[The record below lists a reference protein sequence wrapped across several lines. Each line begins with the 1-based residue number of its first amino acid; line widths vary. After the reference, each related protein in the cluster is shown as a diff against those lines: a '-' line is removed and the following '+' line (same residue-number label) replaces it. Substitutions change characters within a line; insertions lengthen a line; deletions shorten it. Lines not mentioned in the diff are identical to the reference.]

1 MSFNTLSFFAFFPL
15 CAGAYFLVPKKYQ
28 NAVLLAASWLFY
40 AFATPVWLPVL
51 VLDSLATYAAVR
63 WMARAAGSARRRR
76 LWLAVGLNLG
86 LLVGLKALGAALAGL
101 PMAQGALQA
110 LEALGLSA
118 SAQRFSLVLPLGI
131 SFFTLQ
137 AIGCAVDVYRETCPV
152 PQSAVHFCLFTSF
165 FGFISSGPITR
176 AGSFLPQLQT
186 PRRFDADRAVSG
198 LVLMAQGL
206 LAKVCVADLLAIL
219 ANGVWGNVRAYSGPV
234 LAVGALAYTFQLYFD
249 FSGYS
254 DMAIGLARMFGFHL
268 LENFNLPFIARSIAG
283 FWKRWHISLTSW
295 FRDYLYFP
303 LGGSRVSKGRLL
315 FNMGV
320 VWVLTGFWHGAQ
332 WTYLVWGFLF
342 FVLQAFER
350 FSGAGKWLEKH
361 RIGHLYVFLVVMIAS
376 VVSRADS
383 IPHALDLYRSMF
395 GLDGSAI
402 FDDTARMFLRE
413 YGAFLVAGVL
423 CCLPVPK
430 RIPDA
435 VRGVGLAAAG
445 FVAITYVVMG
455 SYNPFIYFNF

>member
-1 MSFNTLSFFAFFPL
+1 MIFSSASFLFAFLPCVAIVYYL
-15 CAGAYFLVPKKYQ
+15 LRSRTARNVFLTLVS
-28 NAVLLAASWLFY
+28 LFFY
-40 AFATPVWLPVL
+40 AWGEPWFVL
-51 VLDSLATYAAVR
+51 VMLLSIVINWFIALR
-63 WMARAAGSARRRR
+63 IGAGEHKKA
-76 LWLAVGLNLG
+76 WLVVGLVCDLG
-86 LLVGLKALGAALAGL
+86 LLAVFKYLGFLMEIVNWIFHLSL
-101 PMAQGALQA
+101 PVPQI
-110 LEALGLSA
+110 
-118 SAQRFSLVLPLGI
+118 VLPIGI
-131 SFFTLQ
+131 SFFTFQ
-137 AIGCAVDVYRETCPV
+137 AISYIIDVYRGDGRV
-152 PQSAVHFCLFTSF
+152 QKNLMNVCLYISF
-165 FGFISSGPITR
+165 FPQLIAGPIVRYQTFDDQITTR
-176 AGSFLPQLQT
+176 RETLDDFCEGV
-186 PRRFDADRAVSG
+186 RRFIVG
-198 LVLMAQGL
+198 LAKKVL
-206 LAKVCVADLLAIL
+206 LANNLA
-219 ANGVWGNVRAYSGPV
+219 
-234 LAVGALAYTFQLYFD
+234 ALADTAFAMKTTELSLAGTWLAAASYMLQLYFD

>member
-1 MSFNTLSFFAFFPL
+1 MIFSSASFLFAFLPCVAIVYYL
-15 CAGAYFLVPKKYQ
+15 LRSRTARNVFLTLVS
-28 NAVLLAASWLFY
+28 LFFY
-40 AFATPVWLPVL
+40 AWGEPWFVL
-51 VLDSLATYAAVR
+51 VMLLSIVINWFIALR
-63 WMARAAGSARRRR
+63 IGAGEHKKA
-76 LWLAVGLNLG
+76 WLVVGLVCDLG
-86 LLVGLKALGAALAGL
+86 LLAVFKYLGFLMENVNWIFHLSL
-101 PMAQGALQA
+101 PVPQI
-110 LEALGLSA
+110 
-118 SAQRFSLVLPLGI
+118 VLPIGI
-131 SFFTLQ
+131 SFFTFQ
-137 AIGCAVDVYRETCPV
+137 AISYIIDVYRGDGRV
-152 PQSAVHFCLFTSF
+152 QKNLMNVCLYISF
-165 FGFISSGPITR
+165 FPQLIAGPIVRYQTFDDQITTR
-176 AGSFLPQLQT
+176 RETLDDFCEGV
-186 PRRFDADRAVSG
+186 RRFIVG
-198 LVLMAQGL
+198 LAKKVL
-206 LAKVCVADLLAIL
+206 LANNLA
-219 ANGVWGNVRAYSGPV
+219 
-234 LAVGALAYTFQLYFD
+234 ALADTAFAMKTTELSLVGTWLAAASYMLQLYFD

-332 WTYLVWGFLF
+332 WTYLAWGFLF

-430 RIPDA
+430 HIPDA
-435 VRGVGLAAAG
+435 VRGVGLAVAG

>member
-1 MSFNTLSFFAFFPL
+1 MIFSSASFLFAFLPCVAIVYYL
-15 CAGAYFLVPKKYQ
+15 LRSRTARNVFLTLVS
-28 NAVLLAASWLFY
+28 LFFY
-40 AFATPVWLPVL
+40 AWGEPWFVL
-51 VLDSLATYAAVR
+51 VMLLSIVINWFIALR
-63 WMARAAGSARRRR
+63 IGAGEHKKA
-76 LWLAVGLNLG
+76 WLVVGLVCDLG
-86 LLVGLKALGAALAGL
+86 LLAVFKYLGFLMENVNWIFHLSL
-101 PMAQGALQA
+101 PVPQI
-110 LEALGLSA
+110 
-118 SAQRFSLVLPLGI
+118 VLPIGI
-131 SFFTLQ
+131 SFFTFQ
-137 AIGCAVDVYRETCPV
+137 AISYIIDVYRGDGRV
-152 PQSAVHFCLFTSF
+152 QKNLMNVCLYISF
-165 FGFISSGPITR
+165 FPQLIAGPIVRYQTFDDQITTR
-176 AGSFLPQLQT
+176 RETLDDFCEGV
-186 PRRFDADRAVSG
+186 RRFIVG
-198 LVLMAQGL
+198 LAKKVL
-206 LAKVCVADLLAIL
+206 LANNLA
-219 ANGVWGNVRAYSGPV
+219 
-234 LAVGALAYTFQLYFD
+234 ALADTAFAMKTTELSLVGTWLAAASYMLQLYFD

-332 WTYLVWGFLF
+332 WTYLAWGFLF

>member
-1 MSFNTLSFFAFFPL
+1 
-15 CAGAYFLVPKKYQ
+15 
-28 NAVLLAASWLFY
+28 
-40 AFATPVWLPVL
+40 
-51 VLDSLATYAAVR
+51 
-63 WMARAAGSARRRR
+63 
-76 LWLAVGLNLG
+76 
-86 LLVGLKALGAALAGL
+86 
-101 PMAQGALQA
+101 
-110 LEALGLSA
+110 
-118 SAQRFSLVLPLGI
+118 
-131 SFFTLQ
+131 
-137 AIGCAVDVYRETCPV
+137 
-152 PQSAVHFCLFTSF
+152 
-165 FGFISSGPITR
+165 
-176 AGSFLPQLQT
+176 
-186 PRRFDADRAVSG
+186 
-198 LVLMAQGL
+198 
-206 LAKVCVADLLAIL
+206 
-219 ANGVWGNVRAYSGPV
+219 
-234 LAVGALAYTFQLYFD
+234 
-249 FSGYS
+249 
-254 DMAIGLARMFGFHL
+254 
-268 LENFNLPFIARSIAG
+268 
-283 FWKRWHISLTSW
+283 
-295 FRDYLYFP
+295 
-303 LGGSRVSKGRLL
+303 
-315 FNMGV
+315 MGV

-332 WTYLVWGFLF
+332 WTYLAWGFLF

>member
-1 MSFNTLSFFAFFPL
+1 MIFSSASFLFAFLPCVTIVYYL
-15 CAGAYFLVPKKYQ
+15 LRSRTARNVFLTLVS
-28 NAVLLAASWLFY
+28 LFFY
-40 AFATPVWLPVL
+40 AWGEPWFVL
-51 VLDSLATYAAVR
+51 VMLLSIVINWFIALR
-63 WMARAAGSARRRR
+63 IGAGEHKKA
-76 LWLAVGLNLG
+76 WLVVGLVCDLG
-86 LLVGLKALGAALAGL
+86 LLAVFKYLGFLMENVNWIFHLSL
-101 PMAQGALQA
+101 PVPQI
-110 LEALGLSA
+110 
-118 SAQRFSLVLPLGI
+118 VLPIGI
-131 SFFTLQ
+131 SFFTFQ
-137 AIGCAVDVYRETCPV
+137 AISYIIDVYRGDGRV
-152 PQSAVHFCLFTSF
+152 QKNLMNVCLYISF
-165 FGFISSGPITR
+165 FPQLIAGPIVRYQTFDDQITTR
-176 AGSFLPQLQT
+176 RETLDDFCEGV
-186 PRRFDADRAVSG
+186 RRFIVG
-198 LVLMAQGL
+198 LAKKVL
-206 LAKVCVADLLAIL
+206 LANNLA
-219 ANGVWGNVRAYSGPV
+219 
-234 LAVGALAYTFQLYFD
+234 ALADTAFAMKTTELSLVGTWLAAASYMLQLYFD

-332 WTYLVWGFLF
+332 WTYLAWGFLF

-413 YGAFLVAGVL
+413 YGVFLAAGVL

-435 VRGVGLAAAG
+435 VRGVGLAVAG

>member
-1 MSFNTLSFFAFFPL
+1 MIFSSASFLFAFLPCVAIVYYL
-15 CAGAYFLVPKKYQ
+15 LRSRTARNVFLTLVS
-28 NAVLLAASWLFY
+28 LFFY
-40 AFATPVWLPVL
+40 AWGEPWFVL
-51 VLDSLATYAAVR
+51 VMLLSIVINWFIALR
-63 WMARAAGSARRRR
+63 IGAGEHKKA
-76 LWLAVGLNLG
+76 WLVVGLVCDLG
-86 LLVGLKALGAALAGL
+86 LLAGFKYLGFLMENVNWIFRLSL
-101 PMAQGALQA
+101 PVPQI
-110 LEALGLSA
+110 
-118 SAQRFSLVLPLGI
+118 VLPIGI
-131 SFFTLQ
+131 SFFTFQ
-137 AIGCAVDVYRETCPV
+137 AISYIIDVYRGDGRV
-152 PQSAVHFCLFTSF
+152 QKNLMNVCLYISF
-165 FGFISSGPITR
+165 FPQLIAGPIVRYQTFDDQITTR
-176 AGSFLPQLQT
+176 RETLDDFCEGV
-186 PRRFDADRAVSG
+186 RRFIVG
-198 LVLMAQGL
+198 LAKKVL
-206 LAKVCVADLLAIL
+206 LANNLA
-219 ANGVWGNVRAYSGPV
+219 
-234 LAVGALAYTFQLYFD
+234 ALADTAFAMKTTELSLVGTWLAAASYMLQLYFD

-332 WTYLVWGFLF
+332 WTYLAWGFLF

-413 YGAFLVAGVL
+413 YGVFLAAGVP

-435 VRGVGLAAAG
+435 VRGVGLAVAG

>member
-1 MSFNTLSFFAFFPL
+1 MIFSSASFLFAFLPCVAIIYYL
-15 CAGAYFLVPKKYQ
+15 LRSRTARNVFLTFVS
-28 NAVLLAASWLFY
+28 LFFY
-40 AFATPVWLPVL
+40 AWGEPWFVL
-51 VLDSLATYAAVR
+51 VMLLSIVINWFIALR
-63 WMARAAGSARRRR
+63 IGAGGHKKA
-76 LWLAVGLNLG
+76 WLVVGLVCDLG
-86 LLVGLKALGAALAGL
+86 LLAGFKYLGFLMENVNWIFHLSL
-101 PMAQGALQA
+101 PVPQI
-110 LEALGLSA
+110 
-118 SAQRFSLVLPLGI
+118 VLPIGI
-131 SFFTLQ
+131 SFFTFQ
-137 AIGCAVDVYRETCPV
+137 AISYIVDVYRGDGRV
-152 PQSAVHFCLFTSF
+152 QKSLMNVCLYISF
-165 FGFISSGPITR
+165 FPQLIAGPIVRYQTFDDQITTR
-176 AGSFLPQLQT
+176 RETLDDFCEGI
-186 PRRFDADRAVSG
+186 RRFIVG
-198 LVLMAQGL
+198 LAKKVL
-206 LAKVCVADLLAIL
+206 LANNLA
-219 ANGVWGNVRAYSGPV
+219 
-234 LAVGALAYTFQLYFD
+234 ALADTAFAMKTTELSLVGTWLAAASYMLQLYFD

-413 YGAFLVAGVL
+413 YGVFLAAGVL

-435 VRGVGLAAAG
+435 VRGVGLAVAG

>member
-1 MSFNTLSFFAFFPL
+1 MIFSSASFLFAFLPCVTIVYYL
-15 CAGAYFLVPKKYQ
+15 LRSRTARNVFLTFVS
-28 NAVLLAASWLFY
+28 LFFY
-40 AFATPVWLPVL
+40 AWGEPWFVL
-51 VLDSLATYAAVR
+51 VMLLSIVINWFIALR
-63 WMARAAGSARRRR
+63 IGAGGHKKA
-76 LWLAVGLNLG
+76 WLVVGLVCDLG
-86 LLVGLKALGAALAGL
+86 LLAGFKYLGFLMENVNWIFHLSL
-101 PMAQGALQA
+101 PVPQI
-110 LEALGLSA
+110 
-118 SAQRFSLVLPLGI
+118 VLPIGI
-131 SFFTLQ
+131 SFFTFQ
-137 AIGCAVDVYRETCPV
+137 AISYIVDVYRGDGRV
-152 PQSAVHFCLFTSF
+152 QKSLMNVCLYISF
-165 FGFISSGPITR
+165 FPQLIAGPIVRYQTFDDQITTR
-176 AGSFLPQLQT
+176 RETLDDFCEGI
-186 PRRFDADRAVSG
+186 RRFIVG
-198 LVLMAQGL
+198 LAKKVL
-206 LAKVCVADLLAIL
+206 LANNLA
-219 ANGVWGNVRAYSGPV
+219 
-234 LAVGALAYTFQLYFD
+234 ALADTAFAMQTTELSLVGTWLAAASYMLQLYFD

-413 YGAFLVAGVL
+413 YGVFLAAGVL

>member
-1 MSFNTLSFFAFFPL
+1 MIFSSASFLFAFLPCVTIVYYL
-15 CAGAYFLVPKKYQ
+15 LRSRTARNVFLTFVS
-28 NAVLLAASWLFY
+28 LFFY
-40 AFATPVWLPVL
+40 AWGEPWFVL
-51 VLDSLATYAAVR
+51 VMLLSIVINWFIALR
-63 WMARAAGSARRRR
+63 IGAGGHKKA
-76 LWLAVGLNLG
+76 WLVVGLVCDLG
-86 LLVGLKALGAALAGL
+86 LLAGFKYLGFLMENVNWIFHLSL
-101 PMAQGALQA
+101 PVPQI
-110 LEALGLSA
+110 
-118 SAQRFSLVLPLGI
+118 VLPIGI
-131 SFFTLQ
+131 SFFTFQ
-137 AIGCAVDVYRETCPV
+137 AISYIVDVYRGDGRV
-152 PQSAVHFCLFTSF
+152 QKSLMNVCLYISF
-165 FGFISSGPITR
+165 FPQLIAGPIVRYQTFDDQITTR
-176 AGSFLPQLQT
+176 RETLDDFCEGI
-186 PRRFDADRAVSG
+186 RRFIVG
-198 LVLMAQGL
+198 LAKKVL
-206 LAKVCVADLLAIL
+206 LANNLA
-219 ANGVWGNVRAYSGPV
+219 
-234 LAVGALAYTFQLYFD
+234 ALADTAFAMQTTELSLVGTWLAAASYMLQLYFD

-383 IPHALDLYRSMF
+383 IQHALDLYRSMF

>member
-1 MSFNTLSFFAFFPL
+1 MIFSSASFLFAFLPCVAIVYYL
-15 CAGAYFLVPKKYQ
+15 LRSRTARNVFLTLVS
-28 NAVLLAASWLFY
+28 LFFY
-40 AFATPVWLPVL
+40 AWGEPWFVL
-51 VLDSLATYAAVR
+51 VMLLSIVINWFIALR
-63 WMARAAGSARRRR
+63 IGAGEHKKA
-76 LWLAVGLNLG
+76 WLVVGLVCDLG
-86 LLVGLKALGAALAGL
+86 LLAVFKYLGFLMENVNWIFHLSL
-101 PMAQGALQA
+101 PVPQI
-110 LEALGLSA
+110 
-118 SAQRFSLVLPLGI
+118 VLPIGI
-131 SFFTLQ
+131 SFFTFQ
-137 AIGCAVDVYRETCPV
+137 AISYIIDVYRGDGRV
-152 PQSAVHFCLFTSF
+152 QKNLMNVCLYISF
-165 FGFISSGPITR
+165 FPQLIAGPIVRYQTFDDQITTR
-176 AGSFLPQLQT
+176 RETLDDFCEGV
-186 PRRFDADRAVSG
+186 RRFIVG
-198 LVLMAQGL
+198 LAKKVL
-206 LAKVCVADLLAIL
+206 LANNLA
-219 ANGVWGNVRAYSGPV
+219 
-234 LAVGALAYTFQLYFD
+234 ALADTAFAMQTTELSLVGTWLAAASYMLQLYFD

-254 DMAIGLARMFGFHL
+254 D
-268 LENFNLPFIARSIAG
+268 NFNLPFIARSIAG

-332 WTYLVWGFLF
+332 WTYLAWGFLF

-413 YGAFLVAGVL
+413 YGVFLAAGVL

-435 VRGVGLAAAG
+435 VRGVGLAVAG

>member
-1 MSFNTLSFFAFFPL
+1 MVFSSLVFLCVFFPL
-15 CAGAYFLVPKKYQ
+15 QMLLYTFARGIEAKNTVLILFSLV
-28 NAVLLAASWLFY
+28 FY
-40 AFATPVWLPVL
+40 AWGEPWFVL
-51 VLDSLATYAAVR
+51 VMLLSIVINWFIALR
-63 WMARAAGSARRRR
+63 IGAGEHKKA
-76 LWLAVGLNLG
+76 WLVVGLVCDLG
-86 LLVGLKALGAALAGL
+86 LLAVFKYLGFLMENVNWIFRLSL
-101 PMAQGALQA
+101 PVPQI
-110 LEALGLSA
+110 
-118 SAQRFSLVLPLGI
+118 VLPIGI
-131 SFFTLQ
+131 SFFTFQ
-137 AIGCAVDVYRETCPV
+137 AISYIIDVYRGDGRV
-152 PQSAVHFCLFTSF
+152 QKNLMNVCLYISF
-165 FGFISSGPITR
+165 FPQLIAGPIVRYQTFDDQITTR
-176 AGSFLPQLQT
+176 RETLDDFCEGV
-186 PRRFDADRAVSG
+186 RRFIVG
-198 LVLMAQGL
+198 LAKKVL
-206 LAKVCVADLLAIL
+206 LANNLA
-219 ANGVWGNVRAYSGPV
+219 
-234 LAVGALAYTFQLYFD
+234 ALADTAFAMKTTELSLVGTWLAAASYMLQLYFD

-413 YGAFLVAGVL
+413 YGVFLAAGVL

-435 VRGVGLAAAG
+435 VRGVGLAVAG

>member
-1 MSFNTLSFFAFFPL
+1 MIFSSASFLFAFLPCVAIVYYL
-15 CAGAYFLVPKKYQ
+15 LRSRTARNVFLTFVS
-28 NAVLLAASWLFY
+28 LFFY
-40 AFATPVWLPVL
+40 AWGEPWFVL
-51 VLDSLATYAAVR
+51 VMLLSIVINWFIALR
-63 WMARAAGSARRRR
+63 IGAGGHKKA
-76 LWLAVGLNLG
+76 WLVVGLVCDLG
-86 LLVGLKALGAALAGL
+86 LLAGFKYLGFLMENVNWIFHLSL
-101 PMAQGALQA
+101 PVPQI
-110 LEALGLSA
+110 
-118 SAQRFSLVLPLGI
+118 VLPIGI
-131 SFFTLQ
+131 SFFTFQ
-137 AIGCAVDVYRETCPV
+137 AISYIVDVYRGDGRV
-152 PQSAVHFCLFTSF
+152 QKSLMNVCLYISF
-165 FGFISSGPITR
+165 FPQLIAGPIVRYQTFDDQITTR
-176 AGSFLPQLQT
+176 RETLDDFCEGI
-186 PRRFDADRAVSG
+186 RRFIVG
-198 LVLMAQGL
+198 LAKKVL
-206 LAKVCVADLLAIL
+206 LANNLA
-219 ANGVWGNVRAYSGPV
+219 
-234 LAVGALAYTFQLYFD
+234 ALADTAFAMQTTELSLVGTWLAAASYMLQLYFD

>member
-1 MSFNTLSFFAFFPL
+1 MIFSSASFLFAFLPCVAIIYYL
-15 CAGAYFLVPKKYQ
+15 LRSRTARNVFLTLVS
-28 NAVLLAASWLFY
+28 LFFY
-40 AFATPVWLPVL
+40 AWGEPWFVL
-51 VLDSLATYAAVR
+51 VMLLSIVINWFIALR
-63 WMARAAGSARRRR
+63 IGAGGHKKA
-76 LWLAVGLNLG
+76 WLVVGLVCDLG
-86 LLVGLKALGAALAGL
+86 LLAGFKYLGFLMENVNWIFHLSL
-101 PMAQGALQA
+101 PVPQI
-110 LEALGLSA
+110 
-118 SAQRFSLVLPLGI
+118 VLPIGI
-131 SFFTLQ
+131 SFFTFQ
-137 AIGCAVDVYRETCPV
+137 AISYIVDVYRGDGRV
-152 PQSAVHFCLFTSF
+152 QKSLMNVCLYISF
-165 FGFISSGPITR
+165 FPQLIAGPIVRYQTFDDQITTR
-176 AGSFLPQLQT
+176 RETLDDFCEGI
-186 PRRFDADRAVSG
+186 RRFIVG
-198 LVLMAQGL
+198 LAKKVL
-206 LAKVCVADLLAIL
+206 LANNLA
-219 ANGVWGNVRAYSGPV
+219 
-234 LAVGALAYTFQLYFD
+234 ALADTAFAMKTTELSLVGTWLAAASYMLQLYFD

>member
-1 MSFNTLSFFAFFPL
+1 MIFSSASFLFAFLPCVAIVYYL
-15 CAGAYFLVPKKYQ
+15 LRSRTARNVFLTLVS
-28 NAVLLAASWLFY
+28 LFFY
-40 AFATPVWLPVL
+40 AWGEPWFVL
-51 VLDSLATYAAVR
+51 VMLLSIVINWFIALR
-63 WMARAAGSARRRR
+63 IGAGEHKKA
-76 LWLAVGLNLG
+76 WLVVGLVCDLG
-86 LLVGLKALGAALAGL
+86 LLAVFKYLGFLMENVNWIFHLSL
-101 PMAQGALQA
+101 PVPQI
-110 LEALGLSA
+110 
-118 SAQRFSLVLPLGI
+118 VLPIGI
-131 SFFTLQ
+131 SFFTFQ
-137 AIGCAVDVYRETCPV
+137 AISYIIDVYRGDGRV
-152 PQSAVHFCLFTSF
+152 QKNLMNVCLYISF
-165 FGFISSGPITR
+165 FPQLIAGPIVRYQTFDDQITTR
-176 AGSFLPQLQT
+176 RETLDDFCEGV
-186 PRRFDADRAVSG
+186 RRFIVG
-198 LVLMAQGL
+198 LAKKVL
-206 LAKVCVADLLAIL
+206 LANNLA
-219 ANGVWGNVRAYSGPV
+219 
-234 LAVGALAYTFQLYFD
+234 ALADTAFAMKTTELSLVGTWLAAASYMLQLYFD

-332 WTYLVWGFLF
+332 WTYLAWGFLF

-413 YGAFLVAGVL
+413 YGVFLAAGVL

-435 VRGVGLAAAG
+435 VRGVGLAVAG

-455 SYNPFIYFNF
+455 SYNPVIYFNF

>member
-1 MSFNTLSFFAFFPL
+1 MIFSSASFLFAFLPCVAIVYYL
-15 CAGAYFLVPKKYQ
+15 LRSRTARNVFLTLVS
-28 NAVLLAASWLFY
+28 LFFY
-40 AFATPVWLPVL
+40 AWGEPWFVL
-51 VLDSLATYAAVR
+51 VMLLSIVINWFIALR
-63 WMARAAGSARRRR
+63 IGAGGHKKA
-76 LWLAVGLNLG
+76 WLVVGLVCDLG
-86 LLVGLKALGAALAGL
+86 LLAGFKYLGFLMENVNWIFRLSL
-101 PMAQGALQA
+101 PVPQI
-110 LEALGLSA
+110 
-118 SAQRFSLVLPLGI
+118 VLPIGI
-131 SFFTLQ
+131 SFFTFQ
-137 AIGCAVDVYRETCPV
+137 AISYIVDVYRGDGRV
-152 PQSAVHFCLFTSF
+152 QKSLMNVCLYISF
-165 FGFISSGPITR
+165 FPQLIAGPIVRYQTFDDQITTR
-176 AGSFLPQLQT
+176 RETLDDFCEGI
-186 PRRFDADRAVSG
+186 RRFIVG
-198 LVLMAQGL
+198 LAKKVL
-206 LAKVCVADLLAIL
+206 LANNLA
-219 ANGVWGNVRAYSGPV
+219 
-234 LAVGALAYTFQLYFD
+234 ALADTAFAMQTTELSLVGTWLAAASYMLQLYFD

>member
-1 MSFNTLSFFAFFPL
+1 MIFSSASFLFAFLPCVAIVYYL
-15 CAGAYFLVPKKYQ
+15 LRSRTARNVFLTLVS
-28 NAVLLAASWLFY
+28 LFFY
-40 AFATPVWLPVL
+40 AWGEPWFVL
-51 VLDSLATYAAVR
+51 VMLLSIVINWFIALR
-63 WMARAAGSARRRR
+63 IGAGGHKKA
-76 LWLAVGLNLG
+76 WLVVGLVCDLG
-86 LLVGLKALGAALAGL
+86 LLAGFKYLGFLMENVNWIFHLSL
-101 PMAQGALQA
+101 PVPQI
-110 LEALGLSA
+110 
-118 SAQRFSLVLPLGI
+118 VLPIGI
-131 SFFTLQ
+131 SFFTFQ
-137 AIGCAVDVYRETCPV
+137 AISYIVDVYRGDGRV
-152 PQSAVHFCLFTSF
+152 QKSLMNVCLYISF
-165 FGFISSGPITR
+165 FPQLIAGPIVRYQTFDDQITTR
-176 AGSFLPQLQT
+176 RETLDDFCEGI
-186 PRRFDADRAVSG
+186 RRFIVG
-198 LVLMAQGL
+198 LAKKVL
-206 LAKVCVADLLAIL
+206 LANNLA
-219 ANGVWGNVRAYSGPV
+219 
-234 LAVGALAYTFQLYFD
+234 ALADTAFAMKTTELSLVGTWLAAASYMLQLYFD

>member
-1 MSFNTLSFFAFFPL
+1 MIFSSASFLFAFLPCVAIVYYL
-15 CAGAYFLVPKKYQ
+15 LRSRTARNVFLTLVS
-28 NAVLLAASWLFY
+28 LFFY
-40 AFATPVWLPVL
+40 AWGEPWFVL
-51 VLDSLATYAAVR
+51 VMLLSIVINWFIALR
-63 WMARAAGSARRRR
+63 IGAGEHKKA
-76 LWLAVGLNLG
+76 WLVVGLVCDLG
-86 LLVGLKALGAALAGL
+86 LLAVFKYLGFLMENVNWIFRLSL
-101 PMAQGALQA
+101 PVPQI
-110 LEALGLSA
+110 
-118 SAQRFSLVLPLGI
+118 VLPIGI
-131 SFFTLQ
+131 SFFTFQ
-137 AIGCAVDVYRETCPV
+137 AISYIIDVYRGDGRV
-152 PQSAVHFCLFTSF
+152 QKSLMNVCLYISF
-165 FGFISSGPITR
+165 FPQLIAGPIVRYQTFDDQITTR
-176 AGSFLPQLQT
+176 RETLDDFCEGI
-186 PRRFDADRAVSG
+186 RRFIVG
-198 LVLMAQGL
+198 LAKKVL
-206 LAKVCVADLLAIL
+206 LANNLA
-219 ANGVWGNVRAYSGPV
+219 
-234 LAVGALAYTFQLYFD
+234 ALADTAFAMQTTELSLVGTWLAAASYMLQLYFD

-332 WTYLVWGFLF
+332 WTYLAWGFLF

-413 YGAFLVAGVL
+413 YGVFLAAGVL

-435 VRGVGLAAAG
+435 VRGVGLAVAG

>member
-1 MSFNTLSFFAFFPL
+1 MVFSDSIFLFF
-15 CAGAYFLVPKKYQ
+15 FLPF
-28 NAVLLAASWLFY
+28 VLLVYLVFLRGRKVRNHFLMVMSLLFY
-40 AFATPVWLPVL
+40 AWGEPWFVL
-51 VLDSLATYAAVR
+51 VMIASIAMN
-63 WMARAAGSARRRR
+63 W
-76 LWLAVGLNLG
+76 
-86 LLVGLKALGAALAGL
+86 LAGL
-101 PMAQGALQA
+101 GIGRYWEDPKRKKAVLTLSVVLNLTLLGVFKYLMFIMNNLNWAFGLHLPVPQIAL
-110 LEALGLSA
+110 
-118 SAQRFSLVLPLGI
+118 PIGI
-131 SFFTLQ
+131 SFFTFQ
-137 AIGCAVDVYRETCPV
+137 AMSYVIDVYRGKGQVQKSFWNVCLYV
-152 PQSAVHFCLFTSF
+152 ALFPQLIA
-165 FGFISSGPITR
+165 GPIVRYETVAEEIEDR
-176 AGSFLPQLQT
+176 HENLAGFCAGS
-186 PRRFDADRAVSG
+186 RRFLVG
-198 LVLMAQGL
+198 LCKKVL
-206 LAKVCVADLLAIL
+206 LANNLAML
-219 ANGVWGNVRAYSGPV
+219 AEGAFGLDPASLSAGASWLGAIAYLWQV
-234 LAVGALAYTFQLYFD
+234 YFD

>member
-1 MSFNTLSFFAFFPL
+1 MIFSSASFLFAFLPCVAIVYYL
-15 CAGAYFLVPKKYQ
+15 LRSRTARNVFLTLVS
-28 NAVLLAASWLFY
+28 LFFY
-40 AFATPVWLPVL
+40 AWGEPWFVL
-51 VLDSLATYAAVR
+51 VMLLSIVINWFIALR
-63 WMARAAGSARRRR
+63 IGAGGHKKA
-76 LWLAVGLNLG
+76 WLVVGLVCDLG
-86 LLVGLKALGAALAGL
+86 LLAGFKYLGFLMENVNWIFHLSL
-101 PMAQGALQA
+101 PVPQI
-110 LEALGLSA
+110 
-118 SAQRFSLVLPLGI
+118 VLPIGI
-131 SFFTLQ
+131 SFFTFQ
-137 AIGCAVDVYRETCPV
+137 AISYIVDVYRGDGRV
-152 PQSAVHFCLFTSF
+152 QKSLMNVCLYISF
-165 FGFISSGPITR
+165 FPQLIAGPIVRYQTFDDQITTR
-176 AGSFLPQLQT
+176 RETLDDFCEGV
-186 PRRFDADRAVSG
+186 RRFIVG
-198 LVLMAQGL
+198 LAKKVL
-206 LAKVCVADLLAIL
+206 LANNLAALVDTAFAMKTTELSLVGTWL
-219 ANGVWGNVRAYSGPV
+219 AAASYM
-234 LAVGALAYTFQLYFD
+234 LQLYFD

-332 WTYLVWGFLF
+332 WTYLAWGFLF

-413 YGAFLVAGVL
+413 YGVFLAAGVL

-435 VRGVGLAAAG
+435 VRGVGLAVAG

>member
-1 MSFNTLSFFAFFPL
+1 MIFSSASFLFAFLPCVTIVYYL
-15 CAGAYFLVPKKYQ
+15 LRSRTARNVFLTLVS
-28 NAVLLAASWLFY
+28 LFFY
-40 AFATPVWLPVL
+40 AWGEPWFVL
-51 VLDSLATYAAVR
+51 VMLLSIVINWFIALR
-63 WMARAAGSARRRR
+63 IGAGEHKKA
-76 LWLAVGLNLG
+76 WLVVGLVCDLG
-86 LLVGLKALGAALAGL
+86 LLAVFKYLGFLMENVNWIFRLSL
-101 PMAQGALQA
+101 PVPQI
-110 LEALGLSA
+110 
-118 SAQRFSLVLPLGI
+118 VLPIGI
-131 SFFTLQ
+131 SFFTFQ
-137 AIGCAVDVYRETCPV
+137 AISYIIDVYRGDGRV
-152 PQSAVHFCLFTSF
+152 QKSLMNVCLYISF
-165 FGFISSGPITR
+165 FPQLIAGPIVRYQTFDDQITTR
-176 AGSFLPQLQT
+176 RETLDDFCEGI
-186 PRRFDADRAVSG
+186 RRFIVG
-198 LVLMAQGL
+198 LAKKVL
-206 LAKVCVADLLAIL
+206 LANNLA
-219 ANGVWGNVRAYSGPV
+219 
-234 LAVGALAYTFQLYFD
+234 ALADTAFAMQTTELSLVGTWLAAASYMLQLYFD

-435 VRGVGLAAAG
+435 VRGVGLAVAG

>member
-1 MSFNTLSFFAFFPL
+1 MIFSSASFLFAFLPCVAIVYYL
-15 CAGAYFLVPKKYQ
+15 LRSRTARNVFLTLVS
-28 NAVLLAASWLFY
+28 LFFY
-40 AFATPVWLPVL
+40 AWGEPWFVL
-51 VLDSLATYAAVR
+51 VMLLSILINWFIALR
-63 WMARAAGSARRRR
+63 IGAGEHKKA
-76 LWLAVGLNLG
+76 WLVVGLVCDLG
-86 LLVGLKALGAALAGL
+86 LLAVFKYLGFLMENVNWIFRLSL
-101 PMAQGALQA
+101 PVPQI
-110 LEALGLSA
+110 
-118 SAQRFSLVLPLGI
+118 VLPIGI
-131 SFFTLQ
+131 SFFTFQ
-137 AIGCAVDVYRETCPV
+137 AISYIIDVYRGDGRV
-152 PQSAVHFCLFTSF
+152 QKNLMNVCLYISF
-165 FGFISSGPITR
+165 FPQLIAGPIVRYQTFDDQITTR
-176 AGSFLPQLQT
+176 RETLDDFCEGV
-186 PRRFDADRAVSG
+186 RRFIVG
-198 LVLMAQGL
+198 LAKKVL
-206 LAKVCVADLLAIL
+206 LANNLA
-219 ANGVWGNVRAYSGPV
+219 
-234 LAVGALAYTFQLYFD
+234 ALADTAFAMKTTELSLVGTWLAAASYMLQLYFD

-413 YGAFLVAGVL
+413 YGVFLAAGVL

-435 VRGVGLAAAG
+435 VRGVGLAVAG

>member
-1 MSFNTLSFFAFFPL
+1 MIFSSASFLFAFLPCVAIVYYL
-15 CAGAYFLVPKKYQ
+15 LRSRTARNVFLTFVS
-28 NAVLLAASWLFY
+28 LFFY
-40 AFATPVWLPVL
+40 AWGEPWFVL
-51 VLDSLATYAAVR
+51 VMLLSIVINWFIALR
-63 WMARAAGSARRRR
+63 IGAGGHKKA
-76 LWLAVGLNLG
+76 WLVVGLVCDLG
-86 LLVGLKALGAALAGL
+86 LLAVFKYLGFLMENVNWIFHLSL
-101 PMAQGALQA
+101 PMPQI
-110 LEALGLSA
+110 
-118 SAQRFSLVLPLGI
+118 VLPIGI
-131 SFFTLQ
+131 SFFTFQ
-137 AIGCAVDVYRETCPV
+137 AISYIVDVYRGDGRV
-152 PQSAVHFCLFTSF
+152 QKSLMNVCLYISF
-165 FGFISSGPITR
+165 FPQLIAGPIVRYQTFDDQITTR
-176 AGSFLPQLQT
+176 RETLDDFCEGI
-186 PRRFDADRAVSG
+186 RRFIVG
-198 LVLMAQGL
+198 LAKKVL
-206 LAKVCVADLLAIL
+206 LANNLA
-219 ANGVWGNVRAYSGPV
+219 
-234 LAVGALAYTFQLYFD
+234 ALADTAFAMQTTELSLVGTWLAAASYMLQLYFD

-430 RIPDA
+430 RIPNA

>member
-1 MSFNTLSFFAFFPL
+1 MIFSSASFLFAFLPCVAIVYYL
-15 CAGAYFLVPKKYQ
+15 LRSRTARNVFLTLVS
-28 NAVLLAASWLFY
+28 LFFY
-40 AFATPVWLPVL
+40 AWGEPWFVL
-51 VLDSLATYAAVR
+51 VMLLSIVINWFIALR
-63 WMARAAGSARRRR
+63 IGAGGHKKA
-76 LWLAVGLNLG
+76 WLVVGLVCDLG
-86 LLVGLKALGAALAGL
+86 LLAGFKYLGFLMENVNWIFHLSL
-101 PMAQGALQA
+101 PVPQI
-110 LEALGLSA
+110 
-118 SAQRFSLVLPLGI
+118 VLPIGI
-131 SFFTLQ
+131 SFFTFQ
-137 AIGCAVDVYRETCPV
+137 AISYIVDVYRGDGRVQTSLMNV
-152 PQSAVHFCLFTSF
+152 CLNISF
-165 FGFISSGPITR
+165 FPQLIAGPIVRYQTFDDQITTR
-176 AGSFLPQLQT
+176 RETLDDFCEGI
-186 PRRFDADRAVSG
+186 RRFIVG
-198 LVLMAQGL
+198 LAKKVL
-206 LAKVCVADLLAIL
+206 LANNLA
-219 ANGVWGNVRAYSGPV
+219 
-234 LAVGALAYTFQLYFD
+234 ALADTAFAMETTELSLVGTWLAAASYMLQLYFD

>member
-1 MSFNTLSFFAFFPL
+1 MIFSSASFLFAFLPCVAIVYYL
-15 CAGAYFLVPKKYQ
+15 LRSRTARNVFLTLVS
-28 NAVLLAASWLFY
+28 LFFY
-40 AFATPVWLPVL
+40 AWGEPWFVL
-51 VLDSLATYAAVR
+51 VMLLSIVINWFIALR
-63 WMARAAGSARRRR
+63 IGAGEHKKA
-76 LWLAVGLNLG
+76 WLVVGLVCDLG
-86 LLVGLKALGAALAGL
+86 LLAVFKYLGFLMENVNWIFRLSL
-101 PMAQGALQA
+101 PVPQI
-110 LEALGLSA
+110 
-118 SAQRFSLVLPLGI
+118 VLPIGI
-131 SFFTLQ
+131 SFFTFQ
-137 AIGCAVDVYRETCPV
+137 AISYIIDVYRGDGRV
-152 PQSAVHFCLFTSF
+152 QKNLMNVCLYISF
-165 FGFISSGPITR
+165 FPQLIAGPIVRYQTFDDQITTR
-176 AGSFLPQLQT
+176 RETLDDFCEGI
-186 PRRFDADRAVSG
+186 RRFIVG
-198 LVLMAQGL
+198 LAKKVL
-206 LAKVCVADLLAIL
+206 LANNLA
-219 ANGVWGNVRAYSGPV
+219 
-234 LAVGALAYTFQLYFD
+234 ALADTAFAMQTTELSLVGTWLAAASYMLQLYFD

>member
-1 MSFNTLSFFAFFPL
+1 MIFSSASFLFAFLPCVAIVYYL
-15 CAGAYFLVPKKYQ
+15 LRSRTARNVFLTLVS
-28 NAVLLAASWLFY
+28 LFFY
-40 AFATPVWLPVL
+40 AWGEPWFVL
-51 VLDSLATYAAVR
+51 VMLLSIVINWFIALR
-63 WMARAAGSARRRR
+63 IGAGEHKKA
-76 LWLAVGLNLG
+76 WLVVGLVCDLG
-86 LLVGLKALGAALAGL
+86 LLAGFKYLGFLMENVNWIFHLSL
-101 PMAQGALQA
+101 PVPQI
-110 LEALGLSA
+110 
-118 SAQRFSLVLPLGI
+118 VLPIGI
-131 SFFTLQ
+131 SFFTFQ
-137 AIGCAVDVYRETCPV
+137 AISYIVDVYRGDGRV
-152 PQSAVHFCLFTSF
+152 QKSLMNVCLYISF
-165 FGFISSGPITR
+165 FPQLIAGPIVRYQTFDDQITTR
-176 AGSFLPQLQT
+176 RETLDDFCEGI
-186 PRRFDADRAVSG
+186 RRFIVG
-198 LVLMAQGL
+198 LAKKVL
-206 LAKVCVADLLAIL
+206 LANNLA
-219 ANGVWGNVRAYSGPV
+219 
-234 LAVGALAYTFQLYFD
+234 ALADTAFAMQTTELSLVGTWLAAASYMLQLYFD

>member
-1 MSFNTLSFFAFFPL
+1 MIFSSASFLFAFLPCVAIVYYL
-15 CAGAYFLVPKKYQ
+15 LRSRTARNVFLTLVS
-28 NAVLLAASWLFY
+28 LFFY
-40 AFATPVWLPVL
+40 AWGEPWFVL
-51 VLDSLATYAAVR
+51 VMLLSIVINWFIALR
-63 WMARAAGSARRRR
+63 IGAGEHKKA
-76 LWLAVGLNLG
+76 WLVVGLVCDLG
-86 LLVGLKALGAALAGL
+86 LLAVFKYLGFLMENVNWIFHLSL
-101 PMAQGALQA
+101 PVPQI
-110 LEALGLSA
+110 
-118 SAQRFSLVLPLGI
+118 VLPIGI
-131 SFFTLQ
+131 SFFTFQ
-137 AIGCAVDVYRETCPV
+137 AISYIIDVYRGDGRV
-152 PQSAVHFCLFTSF
+152 QKSLMNVCLYISF
-165 FGFISSGPITR
+165 FPQLIAGPIVRYQTFDDQITTR
-176 AGSFLPQLQT
+176 RETLDDFCEGI
-186 PRRFDADRAVSG
+186 RRFIVG
-198 LVLMAQGL
+198 LAKKVL
-206 LAKVCVADLLAIL
+206 LANNLA
-219 ANGVWGNVRAYSGPV
+219 
-234 LAVGALAYTFQLYFD
+234 ALADTAFAMQTTELSLVGTWLAAASYMLQLYFD

>member
-1 MSFNTLSFFAFFPL
+1 MIFSSASFLFAFLPCVAIVYYL
-15 CAGAYFLVPKKYQ
+15 LRSRTARNVFLTFVS
-28 NAVLLAASWLFY
+28 LFFY
-40 AFATPVWLPVL
+40 AWGEPWFVL
-51 VLDSLATYAAVR
+51 VMLLSIVINWFIALR
-63 WMARAAGSARRRR
+63 IGAGGHKKA
-76 LWLAVGLNLG
+76 WLVVGLVCDLG
-86 LLVGLKALGAALAGL
+86 LLAGFKYLGFLMENVNWIFHLSL
-101 PMAQGALQA
+101 PVPQI
-110 LEALGLSA
+110 
-118 SAQRFSLVLPLGI
+118 VLPIGI
-131 SFFTLQ
+131 SFFTFQ
-137 AIGCAVDVYRETCPV
+137 AISYIVDVYRGDGRV
-152 PQSAVHFCLFTSF
+152 QKSLMNVCLYISF
-165 FGFISSGPITR
+165 FPQLIAGPIVRYQTFDDQITTR
-176 AGSFLPQLQT
+176 RETLDDFCEGI
-186 PRRFDADRAVSG
+186 RRFIVG
-198 LVLMAQGL
+198 LAKKVL
-206 LAKVCVADLLAIL
+206 LANNLA
-219 ANGVWGNVRAYSGPV
+219 
-234 LAVGALAYTFQLYFD
+234 ALADTAFAMETTELSLVGTWLAAASYMLQLYFD

>member
-1 MSFNTLSFFAFFPL
+1 MIFSSASFLFAFLPCVAIVYYL
-15 CAGAYFLVPKKYQ
+15 LRSRTARNVFLTLVS
-28 NAVLLAASWLFY
+28 LFFY
-40 AFATPVWLPVL
+40 AWGEPWFVL
-51 VLDSLATYAAVR
+51 VMLLSIVINWFIALR
-63 WMARAAGSARRRR
+63 IGAGEHKKA
-76 LWLAVGLNLG
+76 WLVVGLVCDLG
-86 LLVGLKALGAALAGL
+86 LLAVFKYLGFLMENVNWIFRLSL
-101 PMAQGALQA
+101 PVPQI
-110 LEALGLSA
+110 
-118 SAQRFSLVLPLGI
+118 VLPIGI
-131 SFFTLQ
+131 SFFPQLIAGPIVRYQTFDDQ
-137 AIGCAVDVYRETCPV
+137 ITTRRETLDD
-152 PQSAVHFCLFTSF
+152 FCE
-165 FGFISSGPITR
+165 GV
-176 AGSFLPQLQT
+176 
-186 PRRFDADRAVSG
+186 RRFIVG
-198 LVLMAQGL
+198 LAKKVL
-206 LAKVCVADLLAIL
+206 LANNLA
-219 ANGVWGNVRAYSGPV
+219 
-234 LAVGALAYTFQLYFD
+234 ALADTAFAMKTTELSLVGTWLAAASYMLQLYFD

-254 DMAIGLARMFGFHL
+254 DMAIGLARMFGFHF
-268 LENFNLPFIARSIAG
+268 LENYNMPFIARSIAG
-283 FWKRWHISLTSW
+283 VWKRWHISLTSW

-332 WTYLVWGFLF
+332 WTYLAWGFLF

-413 YGAFLVAGVL
+413 YGVFLAAGVL

-435 VRGVGLAAAG
+435 VRGVGLAVAG

-455 SYNPFIYFNF
+455 SYNPVI

>member
-1 MSFNTLSFFAFFPL
+1 MIFSSASFLFAFLPCVAIVYYL
-15 CAGAYFLVPKKYQ
+15 LRSRTARNVFLTLVS
-28 NAVLLAASWLFY
+28 LFFY
-40 AFATPVWLPVL
+40 AWGEPWFVL
-51 VLDSLATYAAVR
+51 VMLLSIVINWFIALR
-63 WMARAAGSARRRR
+63 IGAGEHKKA
-76 LWLAVGLNLG
+76 WLVVGLVCDLG
-86 LLVGLKALGAALAGL
+86 LLAVFKYLGFLMENVNWIFRLSL
-101 PMAQGALQA
+101 PVPQI
-110 LEALGLSA
+110 
-118 SAQRFSLVLPLGI
+118 VLPIGI
-131 SFFTLQ
+131 SFFTFQ
-137 AIGCAVDVYRETCPV
+137 AISYIIDVYRGDGRV
-152 PQSAVHFCLFTSF
+152 QKNLMNVCLYISF
-165 FGFISSGPITR
+165 FPQLIAGPIVRYQTFDDQITTR
-176 AGSFLPQLQT
+176 RETLDDFCEGV
-186 PRRFDADRAVSG
+186 RRFIVG
-198 LVLMAQGL
+198 LAKKVL
-206 LAKVCVADLLAIL
+206 LANNLA
-219 ANGVWGNVRAYSGPV
+219 
-234 LAVGALAYTFQLYFD
+234 ALADTAFAMKTTELSLVGTWLAAASYMLQLYFD

-332 WTYLVWGFLF
+332 WTYLAWGFLF

-413 YGAFLVAGVL
+413 YGVFLAAGVL

-435 VRGVGLAAAG
+435 VRGVGLAVAG

>member
-1 MSFNTLSFFAFFPL
+1 MIFSSASFLFAFLPCVAIVYYL
-15 CAGAYFLVPKKYQ
+15 LRSRTARNVFLTFVS
-28 NAVLLAASWLFY
+28 LFFY
-40 AFATPVWLPVL
+40 AWGEPWFVL
-51 VLDSLATYAAVR
+51 VMLLSIVINWFIALR
-63 WMARAAGSARRRR
+63 IGAGGHKKA
-76 LWLAVGLNLG
+76 WLVVGLVCDLG
-86 LLVGLKALGAALAGL
+86 LLAVFKYLGFLMENVNWIFHLSL
-101 PMAQGALQA
+101 PVPQI
-110 LEALGLSA
+110 
-118 SAQRFSLVLPLGI
+118 VLPIGI
-131 SFFTLQ
+131 SFFTFQ
-137 AIGCAVDVYRETCPV
+137 AISYIVDVYRGDGRV
-152 PQSAVHFCLFTSF
+152 QKSLMNVCLYISF
-165 FGFISSGPITR
+165 FPQLIAGPIVRYQTFDDQITTR
-176 AGSFLPQLQT
+176 RETLDDFCEGI
-186 PRRFDADRAVSG
+186 RRFIVG
-198 LVLMAQGL
+198 LAKKVL
-206 LAKVCVADLLAIL
+206 LANNLA
-219 ANGVWGNVRAYSGPV
+219 
-234 LAVGALAYTFQLYFD
+234 ALADTAFAMQTTELSLVGTWLAAASYMLQLYFD

>member
-1 MSFNTLSFFAFFPL
+1 MIFSSASFLFAFLPCVAIVYYL
-15 CAGAYFLVPKKYQ
+15 LRSRTARNVFLTFVS
-28 NAVLLAASWLFY
+28 LFFY
-40 AFATPVWLPVL
+40 AWGEPWFVL
-51 VLDSLATYAAVR
+51 VMLLSIAINWFIALR
-63 WMARAAGSARRRR
+63 IGAGEHKKA
-76 LWLAVGLNLG
+76 WLVVGLVCDLG
-86 LLVGLKALGAALAGL
+86 LLAVFKYLGFLMENVNWIFRLSL
-101 PMAQGALQA
+101 PVPQI
-110 LEALGLSA
+110 
-118 SAQRFSLVLPLGI
+118 VLPIGI
-131 SFFTLQ
+131 SFFTFQ
-137 AIGCAVDVYRETCPV
+137 AISYIIDVYRGDGRV
-152 PQSAVHFCLFTSF
+152 QKNLMNVCLYISF
-165 FGFISSGPITR
+165 FPQLIAGPIVRYQTFDDQITTR
-176 AGSFLPQLQT
+176 RETLDDFCEGV
-186 PRRFDADRAVSG
+186 RRFIVG
-198 LVLMAQGL
+198 LAKKVL
-206 LAKVCVADLLAIL
+206 LANNLA
-219 ANGVWGNVRAYSGPV
+219 
-234 LAVGALAYTFQLYFD
+234 ALADTAFAMKTTELSLVGTWLAAASYMLQLYFD

-295 FRDYLYFP
+295 FRDYLYFS

-332 WTYLVWGFLF
+332 WTYLAWGFLF

-413 YGAFLVAGVL
+413 YGVFLAAGVL

-435 VRGVGLAAAG
+435 VRGVGLAVAG

>member
-1 MSFNTLSFFAFFPL
+1 MIFSSASFLFAFLPCVAIVYYL
-15 CAGAYFLVPKKYQ
+15 LRSRTARNVFLTLVS
-28 NAVLLAASWLFY
+28 LFFY
-40 AFATPVWLPVL
+40 AWGEPWFVL
-51 VLDSLATYAAVR
+51 VMLLSIVINWFIALR
-63 WMARAAGSARRRR
+63 IGAGEHKKA
-76 LWLAVGLNLG
+76 WLVVGLVCDLG
-86 LLVGLKALGAALAGL
+86 LLAVFKYLGFLMENVNWIFRLSL
-101 PMAQGALQA
+101 PVPQI
-110 LEALGLSA
+110 
-118 SAQRFSLVLPLGI
+118 VLPIGI
-131 SFFTLQ
+131 SFFTFQ
-137 AIGCAVDVYRETCPV
+137 AISYIIDVYRGDGRV
-152 PQSAVHFCLFTSF
+152 QKNLMNVCLYISF
-165 FGFISSGPITR
+165 FPQLIAGPIVRYQTFDDQITTR
-176 AGSFLPQLQT
+176 RETLDDFCEGV
-186 PRRFDADRAVSG
+186 RRFIVG
-198 LVLMAQGL
+198 LAKKVL
-206 LAKVCVADLLAIL
+206 LANNLA
-219 ANGVWGNVRAYSGPV
+219 
-234 LAVGALAYTFQLYFD
+234 ALADTAFAMKTTELSLVGTWLAAASYMLQLYFD

-332 WTYLVWGFLF
+332 WTYLAWGFLF

>member
-1 MSFNTLSFFAFFPL
+1 MIFSSASFLFAFLPCVAIVYYL
-15 CAGAYFLVPKKYQ
+15 LRSRTARNVFLTLVS
-28 NAVLLAASWLFY
+28 LFFY
-40 AFATPVWLPVL
+40 AWGEPWFVL
-51 VLDSLATYAAVR
+51 VMLLSIVINWFIALR
-63 WMARAAGSARRRR
+63 IGAGGHKKA
-76 LWLAVGLNLG
+76 WLVVGLVCDLG
-86 LLVGLKALGAALAGL
+86 LLAGFKYLGFLMENVNWIFHLSL
-101 PMAQGALQA
+101 PVPQI
-110 LEALGLSA
+110 
-118 SAQRFSLVLPLGI
+118 VLPIGI
-131 SFFTLQ
+131 SFFTFQ
-137 AIGCAVDVYRETCPV
+137 AISYIVDVYRGDGRV
-152 PQSAVHFCLFTSF
+152 QKSLMNVCLYISF
-165 FGFISSGPITR
+165 FPQLIAGPIVRYQTFDDQITTR
-176 AGSFLPQLQT
+176 RETLDDFCEGI
-186 PRRFDADRAVSG
+186 RRFIVG
-198 LVLMAQGL
+198 LAKKVL
-206 LAKVCVADLLAIL
+206 LANNLA
-219 ANGVWGNVRAYSGPV
+219 
-234 LAVGALAYTFQLYFD
+234 ALADTAFAMQTTELSLVGTWLAAASYMLQLYFD

-435 VRGVGLAAAG
+435 VRGVGLAVAG

>member
-1 MSFNTLSFFAFFPL
+1 MIFSSASFLFAFLPCVAIVYYL
-15 CAGAYFLVPKKYQ
+15 LRSRTARNVFLTLVS
-28 NAVLLAASWLFY
+28 LFFY
-40 AFATPVWLPVL
+40 AWGEPWFVL
-51 VLDSLATYAAVR
+51 VMLLSIVINWFIALR
-63 WMARAAGSARRRR
+63 IGAGEHKKA
-76 LWLAVGLNLG
+76 WLVMGLVCDLG
-86 LLVGLKALGAALAGL
+86 LLAVFKYLGFLMENVNWIFRLSL
-101 PMAQGALQA
+101 PVPQI
-110 LEALGLSA
+110 
-118 SAQRFSLVLPLGI
+118 VLPIGI
-131 SFFTLQ
+131 SFFTFQ
-137 AIGCAVDVYRETCPV
+137 AISYIIDVYRGDGRV
-152 PQSAVHFCLFTSF
+152 QKNLMNVCLYISF
-165 FGFISSGPITR
+165 FPQLIAGPIVRYQTFDDQITTR
-176 AGSFLPQLQT
+176 RETLDDFCEGV
-186 PRRFDADRAVSG
+186 RRFIVG
-198 LVLMAQGL
+198 LAKKVL
-206 LAKVCVADLLAIL
+206 LANNLA
-219 ANGVWGNVRAYSGPV
+219 
-234 LAVGALAYTFQLYFD
+234 ALADTAFAMKTTELSLVGTWLAAASYMLQLYFD

-413 YGAFLVAGVL
+413 YGVFLAAGVL

-435 VRGVGLAAAG
+435 VRGVGLAVAG

>member
-1 MSFNTLSFFAFFPL
+1 MIFSSASFLFAFLPCVAIIYYL
-15 CAGAYFLVPKKYQ
+15 LRSRTARNVFLTFVS
-28 NAVLLAASWLFY
+28 LFFY
-40 AFATPVWLPVL
+40 AWGEPWFVL
-51 VLDSLATYAAVR
+51 VMLLSIVINWFIALR
-63 WMARAAGSARRRR
+63 IGAGGHKKA
-76 LWLAVGLNLG
+76 WLVVGLVCDLG
-86 LLVGLKALGAALAGL
+86 LLAGFKYLGFLMENVNWIFHLSL
-101 PMAQGALQA
+101 PVPQI
-110 LEALGLSA
+110 
-118 SAQRFSLVLPLGI
+118 VLPIGI
-131 SFFTLQ
+131 SFFTFQ
-137 AIGCAVDVYRETCPV
+137 AISYIVDVYRGDGRV
-152 PQSAVHFCLFTSF
+152 QKSLMNVCLYISF
-165 FGFISSGPITR
+165 FPQLIAGPIVRYQTFDDQITTR
-176 AGSFLPQLQT
+176 RETLDDFCEGI
-186 PRRFDADRAVSG
+186 RRFIVG
-198 LVLMAQGL
+198 LAKKVL
-206 LAKVCVADLLAIL
+206 LANNLA
-219 ANGVWGNVRAYSGPV
+219 
-234 LAVGALAYTFQLYFD
+234 ALADTAFAMQTTELSLVGTWLAAASYMLQLYFD

>member
-1 MSFNTLSFFAFFPL
+1 MIFSSASFLFAFLPCVAIVYYL
-15 CAGAYFLVPKKYQ
+15 LRSRTARNVFLTLVS
-28 NAVLLAASWLFY
+28 LFFY
-40 AFATPVWLPVL
+40 AWGEPWFVL
-51 VLDSLATYAAVR
+51 VMLLSIVINWFIALR
-63 WMARAAGSARRRR
+63 IGAGEHKKA
-76 LWLAVGLNLG
+76 WLVVGLVCDLG
-86 LLVGLKALGAALAGL
+86 LLAVFKYLGFLMENVNWIFHLSL
-101 PMAQGALQA
+101 PVPQI
-110 LEALGLSA
+110 
-118 SAQRFSLVLPLGI
+118 VLPIGI
-131 SFFTLQ
+131 SFFTFQ
-137 AIGCAVDVYRETCPV
+137 AISYIIDVYRGDGRV
-152 PQSAVHFCLFTSF
+152 QKNLMNVCLYISF
-165 FGFISSGPITR
+165 FPQLIAGPIVRYQTFDDQITTR
-176 AGSFLPQLQT
+176 RETLDDFCEGI
-186 PRRFDADRAVSG
+186 RRFIVG
-198 LVLMAQGL
+198 LAKKVL
-206 LAKVCVADLLAIL
+206 LANNLA
-219 ANGVWGNVRAYSGPV
+219 
-234 LAVGALAYTFQLYFD
+234 ALADTAFAMETTELSLVGTWLAAASYMLQLYFD

-332 WTYLVWGFLF
+332 WTYLAWGFLF

-413 YGAFLVAGVL
+413 YGVFLAAGVL